1 MAVVMTAGGGDCS
14 NGSSARRRQSMA
26 EAVKELPFL
35 RLSSNLPAAG
45 ERAKTA
51 AGERAKTAT
60 GEGRGREGEDGSAQS
75 KQQ

>member
-1 MAVVMTAGGGDCS
+1 
-14 NGSSARRRQSMA
+14 MA

>member
-51 AGERAKTAT
+51 T